1 MFRRVAEIVN
11 RLKLDIDFLSSG
23 NCVDYSPVNG
33 ENIASF
39 PLGDEATVERTIA
52 RSVEAFREWR
62 EVPPTGRSEL
72 IHLFADELR
81 ANKDDIVDLIMI
93 ETGKIRSAAL
103 KEVERSISLC
113 ESVASIPQRLSGV
126 SAPTESHKLV
136 ISQSWLP
143 LGPVAVVTSFNFPL
157 RVWALHALVA
167 LACGNS
173 VIWRPS
179 RKATLTAFA
188 VTSLLRRAKA
198 RCSANCPEYLAQI
211 LICDHPELMQLAKN
225 PKVPLVCAT
234 GAPAMA
240 RKIQG
245 LVGERLGRSILATG
259 GNNAALIAPSADINL
274 AVNHI
279 VRSTIADCGQRS
291 TSLQRLF
298 CHSSVYDKVVPRLRD
313 EFQRVYVN
321 SPFERQSVIGPLID
335 KIAFD
340 TMRLSLE
347 QATVDG
353 GVVSGGN
360 RLDIGNYRDAYY
372 VQPALVEMPKQT
384 GIVKTELLAPVL
396 YVMRYDDFDKAM
408 EEINAFPQ
416 TLVSCAFTN
425 DLKEAGAFSSLD
437 GAHTN
442 VATVNAGT
450 VGYDLAAMFGTDR
463 NAVGSGTASEPWRP
477 FMQAKSCLVNF
488 NC

>member
-1 MFRRVAEIVN
+1 MFRRVARIVN
-11 RLKLDIDFLSSG
+11 DLNLDMDFLSSG
-23 NCVDYSPVNG
+23 NCVDCSPVTG
-33 ENIASF
+33 EEIASF
-39 PLGDEATVERTIA
+39 PLGDAETVERTVS
-52 RSVEAFREWR
+52 RSLAAFHEWR

-72 IHLFADELR
+72 IRLFAEELR
-81 ANKDDIVDLIMI
+81 KNKEALIDLIMV

-143 LGPVAVVTSFNFPL
+143 LGPVAVVSSFNFPL

-188 VTSLLRRAKA
+188 VISLLRRAKA

-211 LICDHPELMQLAKN
+211 LICDHPELMLLAKN
-225 PKVPLVCAT
+225 PQVPLICAT

-240 RKIQG
+240 RRIQS

-259 GNNAALIAPSADINL
+259 GNNAAVIAPSADIKL

-279 VRSTIADCGQRS
+279 VRSTIADCGQRG
-291 TSLQRLF
+291 TSRQRLF
-298 CHSSVYDKVVPRLRD
+298 CHSSVYDTVIPLLKE
-313 EFQRVYVN
+313 EFQKVYVN
-321 SPFERQSVIGPLID
+321 SPFERQSMIGTLID
-335 KIAFD
+335 RVAYD

-353 GVVSGGN
+353 GKVSGGN
-360 RLDIGNYRDAYY
+360 RLAVGNYQNAYY
-372 VQPALVEMPKQT
+372 VQPALIEMPAQT
-384 GIVKTELLAPVL
+384 GIVTTEQLAPAL
-396 YVMRYDDFDKAM
+396 YVMRYNDFDEAIDG
-408 EEINAFPQ
+408 INAFPQ
-416 TLVSCAFTN
+416 TLVSCMFTN

-463 NAVGSGTASEPWRP
+463 NAVGSGTAFEPWRP

>member
-1 MFRRVAEIVN
+1 M
-11 RLKLDIDFLSSG
+11 
-23 NCVDYSPVNG
+23 
-33 ENIASF
+33 
-39 PLGDEATVERTIA
+39 
-52 RSVEAFREWR
+52 
-62 EVPPTGRSEL
+62 
-72 IHLFADELR
+72 
-81 ANKDDIVDLIMI
+81 
-93 ETGKIRSAAL
+93 

-259 GNNAALIAPSADINL
+259 GNNAALIAPSADIDL

-360 RLDIGNYRDAYY
+360 RLDVGNYRDAYY

>member
-259 GNNAALIAPSADINL
+259 GNNAALIAPSADIDL

-321 SPFERQSVIGPLID
+321 SPFERQSMIGPLID
-335 KIAFD
+335 KVAYD

-360 RLDIGNYRDAYY
+360 RLDVGNYRDAYY

>member
-72 IHLFADELR
+72 IRLFADELR

-143 LGPVAVVTSFNFPL
+143 LGPVTVVTSFNFPL

-360 RLDIGNYRDAYY
+360 RLDVGNYRDAYY

>member
-72 IHLFADELR
+72 IRLFADELR

-360 RLDIGNYRDAYY
+360 RLDVGNYRDAYY

-396 YVMRYDDFDKAM
+396 YVMRYDDFDQAM

>member
-259 GNNAALIAPSADINL
+259 GNNAALIAPSADIDL

-360 RLDIGNYRDAYY
+360 RLDVGNYRDAYY

>member
-72 IHLFADELR
+72 IRLFADELR

-360 RLDIGNYRDAYY
+360 RLDVGNYRDAYY

-396 YVMRYDDFDKAM
+396 YVMRYDDFDQAM

-437 GAHTN
+437 GAHSN

>member
-81 ANKDDIVDLIMI
+81 ANKDNIVDLIMI

-259 GNNAALIAPSADINL
+259 GNNAALIAPSADIDL

-360 RLDIGNYRDAYY
+360 RLDVGNYRDAYY

-396 YVMRYDDFDKAM
+396 YVMRYDDFDQAM
-408 EEINAFPQ
+408 EGINAFPQ

-463 NAVGSGTASEPWRP
+463 NAVGSGTASEPWHP

>member
-1 MFRRVAEIVN
+1 MFRHVAEIVN

-39 PLGDEATVERTIA
+39 PLGDAQTVERTVA
-52 RSVEAFREWR
+52 RSVAAFREWR
-62 EVPPTGRSEL
+62 DVSPAERSEL
-72 IHLFADELR
+72 IRLFADELS
-81 ANKDDIVDLIMI
+81 ANKEDIVNLIMI

-126 SAPTESHKLV
+126 SAPAESHKLV

-157 RVWALHALVA
+157 RVWTLHALVA

-188 VTSLLRRAKA
+188 VISLLRRAKA
-198 RCSANCPEYLAQI
+198 RCSANCPEYLSQI

-225 PKVPLVCAT
+225 PQVPLVCAT

-259 GNNAALIAPSADINL
+259 GNNAALVAPSADIDL

-279 VRSTIADCGQRS
+279 VRSTIADCGQRG

-298 CHSSVYDKVVPRLRD
+298 CHSSVYDKIVPRLKD
-313 EFQRVYVN
+313 EFRRVYVN
-321 SPFERQSVIGPLID
+321 SPFERQSMIGPLID
-335 KIAFD
+335 KVAYD

-360 RLDIGNYRDAYY
+360 RLDVGNYKDAYY

-396 YVMRYDDFDKAM
+396 YVMRYDDFDQAM

-425 DLKEAGAFSSLD
+425 DLKEVGAFSSLD
-437 GAHTN
+437 GARTN

-463 NAVGSGTASEPWRP
+463 NAVGSGTASEPWRL

>member
-1 MFRRVAEIVN
+1 MFRHVAEIVN

-39 PLGDEATVERTIA
+39 PLGDAQTVERTVA
-52 RSVEAFREWR
+52 RSVAAFREWR
-62 EVPPTGRSEL
+62 DVSPAERSEL
-72 IHLFADELR
+72 IRLFADELS
-81 ANKDDIVDLIMI
+81 ANKEDIVNLIMI

-126 SAPTESHKLV
+126 SAPAESHKLV

-188 VTSLLRRAKA
+188 VISLLRRAKA
-198 RCSANCPEYLAQI
+198 RCSANCPEYLSQI

-225 PKVPLVCAT
+225 PQVPLVCAT

-259 GNNAALIAPSADINL
+259 GNNAALVAPSADIDL

-279 VRSTIADCGQRS
+279 VRSTIADCGQRG

-298 CHSSVYDKVVPRLRD
+298 CHSSVYDKIVPRLKD
-313 EFQRVYVN
+313 EFRRVYVN
-321 SPFERQSVIGPLID
+321 SPLN
-335 KIAFD
+335 A
-340 TMRLSLE
+340 
-347 QATVDG
+347 
-353 GVVSGGN
+353 
-360 RLDIGNYRDAYY
+360 
-372 VQPALVEMPKQT
+372 
-384 GIVKTELLAPVL
+384 
-396 YVMRYDDFDKAM
+396 KA
-408 EEINAFPQ
+408 
-416 TLVSCAFTN
+416 
-425 DLKEAGAFSSLD
+425 
-437 GAHTN
+437 
-442 VATVNAGT
+442 
-450 VGYDLAAMFGTDR
+450 
-463 NAVGSGTASEPWRP
+463 
-477 FMQAKSCLVNF
+477 
-488 NC
+488 

>member
-1 MFRRVAEIVN
+1 
-11 RLKLDIDFLSSG
+11 
-23 NCVDYSPVNG
+23 
-33 ENIASF
+33 
-39 PLGDEATVERTIA
+39 
-52 RSVEAFREWR
+52 
-62 EVPPTGRSEL
+62 
-72 IHLFADELR
+72 
-81 ANKDDIVDLIMI
+81 
-93 ETGKIRSAAL
+93 
-103 KEVERSISLC
+103 
-113 ESVASIPQRLSGV
+113 
-126 SAPTESHKLV
+126 
-136 ISQSWLP
+136 
-143 LGPVAVVTSFNFPL
+143 
-157 RVWALHALVA
+157 
-167 LACGNS
+167 
-173 VIWRPS
+173 
-179 RKATLTAFA
+179 
-188 VTSLLRRAKA
+188 
-198 RCSANCPEYLAQI
+198 
-211 LICDHPELMQLAKN
+211 LAKN
-225 PKVPLVCAT
+225 PQVPLVCAT

-259 GNNAALIAPSADINL
+259 GNNAALIAPSADIDL

-298 CHSSVYDKVVPRLRD
+298 CHSSVYDQVVPRLRD

-321 SPFERQSVIGPLID
+321 SPFERQSMIGPLID
-335 KIAFD
+335 KIAYD

-360 RLDIGNYRDAYY
+360 RLDVGNYKDAYY
-372 VQPALVEMPKQT
+372 VQPAMVEMPQQT

-396 YVMRYDDFDKAM
+396 YVMRYDDFDQAM

>member
-72 IHLFADELR
+72 IRLFADELR

-360 RLDIGNYRDAYY
+360 RLDVGNYRDAYY

-396 YVMRYDDFDKAM
+396 YVMRYDDFDQAM

-442 VATVNAGT
+442 VATINAGT

>member
-72 IHLFADELR
+72 IRLFADELR

-188 VTSLLRRAKA
+188 VISLLRRAKA

-259 GNNAALIAPSADINL
+259 GNNAALIAPSADIDL

-360 RLDIGNYRDAYY
+360 RLDVGNYRDAYY

>member
-72 IHLFADELR
+72 IRLFADELR

-188 VTSLLRRAKA
+188 VISLLRRAKA

-259 GNNAALIAPSADINL
+259 GNNAALIAPSADIDL

-360 RLDIGNYRDAYY
+360 RLDVGNYRDAYY

-396 YVMRYDDFDKAM
+396 YVMRYDDFDQAM

>member
-1 MFRRVAEIVN
+1 MFRCVAEIVN

-72 IHLFADELR
+72 IRLFADELR

-360 RLDIGNYRDAYY
+360 RLDVGNYRDAYY

-396 YVMRYDDFDKAM
+396 YVMRYDDFDQAM

-437 GAHTN
+437 GAHSN

>member
-1 MFRRVAEIVN
+1 MFRHVAEIVN

-33 ENIASF
+33 ETIASF
-39 PLGDEATVERTIA
+39 PLGDAQTVERTVA
-52 RSVEAFREWR
+52 RSIAAFHEWR
-62 EVPPTGRSEL
+62 DVPPAERSEL
-72 IHLFADELR
+72 IRLFADELR
-81 ANKDDIVDLIMI
+81 ANKDDLVSLIMI
-93 ETGKIRSAAL
+93 ETGKIRSSAL
-103 KEVERSISLC
+103 KEVDRSISLC
-113 ESVASIPQRLSGV
+113 ESVASIPQRLTGV
-126 SAPTESHKLV
+126 SAPTESHNLV

-143 LGPVAVVTSFNFPL
+143 LGPVAVVSSFNFPL

-225 PKVPLVCAT
+225 PQVPLVCAT
-234 GAPAMA
+234 GAPSVA
-240 RKIQG
+240 RRIQS

-259 GNNAALIAPSADINL
+259 GNNAAVIAHSADIKL

-279 VRSTIADCGQRS
+279 VRSTIADCGQRG

-298 CHSSVYDKVVPRLRD
+298 CHSSVYDAVVPLLKD
-313 EFQRVYVN
+313 EFQKVYVN
-321 SPFERQSVIGPLID
+321 SPFERQSMIGPLID
-335 KIAFD
+335 KAAYD
-340 TMRLSLE
+340 SMRLSLQ

-353 GVVSGGN
+353 GKVSGGN
-360 RLDIGNYRDAYY
+360 RLDVGNYKDAYY
-372 VQPALVEMPKQT
+372 VQPALIEMPEQT
-384 GIVKTELLAPVL
+384 GIVTTEQLSPSL
-396 YVMRYDDFDKAM
+396 YVMRYDDFDEAIKG
-408 EEINAFPQ
+408 INAFPQ
-416 TLVSCAFTN
+416 TLVSCMFTN
-425 DLKEAGAFSSLD
+425 DLKEAGVFSSVD
-437 GAHTN
+437 GARTN

>member
-259 GNNAALIAPSADINL
+259 GNNAALIAPSADIDL

-360 RLDIGNYRDAYY
+360 RLDVGNYRDAYY

-396 YVMRYDDFDKAM
+396 YVMRYDDFDQAM

>member
-39 PLGDEATVERTIA
+39 PLGDEAAVDRAVA
-52 RSVEAFREWR
+52 RSIAAFKEWR

-72 IHLFADELR
+72 IRLFADELR

-259 GNNAALIAPSADINL
+259 GNNAALIAPSADIDL

-298 CHSSVYDKVVPRLRD
+298 CHSSVYDKVIPRLRD

-335 KIAFD
+335 KIAYD

-353 GVVSGGN
+353 GVVLGGN
-360 RLDIGNYRDAYY
+360 RLNVGNYKDAYY
-372 VQPALVEMPKQT
+372 VQPAMVEMPQQT

-396 YVMRYDDFDKAM
+396 YVMRYDDFDQAM

-437 GAHTN
+437 GARTN

>member
-72 IHLFADELR
+72 IRLFADELR

-360 RLDIGNYRDAYY
+360 RLDVGNYKDAYY
-372 VQPALVEMPKQT
+372 VQPAMIEMPKQT

-396 YVMRYDDFDKAM
+396 YVMRYDDFDQAM

-437 GAHTN
+437 GAHSN

>member
-259 GNNAALIAPSADINL
+259 GNNAALIASSADIDL

-360 RLDIGNYRDAYY
+360 RLDVGNYRDAYY

-396 YVMRYDDFDKAM
+396 YVMRYDDFDQAM